1 MTAGRVA
8 SLVTLA
14 ACAGLAGCAGKTHA
28 KAPAVGGAEATAVT
42 GPASVLPGKTVR
54 FKAAGF
60 RAGAVEL
67 VLAPADRGN
76 CCAVRIQPPF
86 HIPGSGNAVLTFVM
100 PPTYKQCNAAGA
112 CKKVAWRPGEKVVV
126 TLSGYLEQA
135 KTTTRIGSR
144 SV

>member
-8 SLVTLA
+8 SLVALA
-14 ACAGLAGCAGKTHA
+14 ACAGVVGCAGKTHA
-28 KAPAVGGAEATAVT
+28 KSPAVSGAEATAVT

-54 FKAAGF
+54 FKASGF

-67 VLAPADRGN
+67 VLAPADKLA
-76 CCAVRIQPPF
+76 CCAVRIRPPF
-86 HIPGSGNAVLTFVM
+86 HIPGSGSAVLTFVM
-100 PPTYKQCNAAGA
+100 PPTYKSCNTAGA

-126 TLSGYLEQA
+126 TISGYLEQA

-144 SV
+144 GV